1 MMEKLFSVVLAI
13 LWGVA
18 VLYVLV
24 GFVSAVI
31 KGIKKLKHR
40 KDANND
46 RIGTTGTNTGI
57 AGADFDFSG
66 DCFTG
71 SSSADNSGE

>member
-40 KDANND
+40 KDGNSD
-46 RIGTTGTNTGI
+46 RIGTTGADTGI
-57 AGADFDFSG
+57 TGADCNISG
-66 DCFTG
+66 DCITR
-71 SSSADNSGE
+71 SSAADNSGE